1 LSTELGFRHR
11 QNNWKLSI
19 SLFQRDAKNY
29 IDYVVLAG
37 EERWQAT
44 NIDQILSQGGELDV
58 VLNSNSHKFS
68 VGYAYLKDDVDGVS
82 SALSRY
88 AINSRKHHLST
99 RWTLRWNSLITSSI
113 SYRYAEQDSGYH
125 YNVVDANMAVVKGR
139 VKLSLSAHN
148 ILNADYTEQNLVPM
162 PKGHALL
169 SLQYQFY

>member
-1 LSTELGFRHR
+1 MCIRDRF
-11 QNNWKLSI
+11 SI
-19 SLFQRDAKNY
+19 
-29 IDYVVLAG
+29 
-37 EERWQAT
+37 
-44 NIDQILSQGGELDV
+44 
-58 VLNSNSHKFS
+58 
-68 VGYAYLKDDVDGVS
+68 GYAYLNDDVDGIS

-169 SLQYQFY
+169 SLQYQLY